1 MFLTLLQN
9 SSSGSYVLLADG
21 GSYSYS
27 GNDANLLY
35 ARILGADGGA
45 FAYSGNDATLVYTP
59 AGAYTLV
66 ADGATYSYSG
76 NEANVLFSRLVN
88 ADGGTF
94 TYAGNNASL
103 TYTPSGAFTLQA
115 DGGSYSYS
123 GNNAELV
130 YTPLNAFVLLA
141 DGGVFSYIGNNAILT
156 FSGEPAAI
164 GGGGPSAKRGWARER
179 EILEQSLKEVSVKS
193 IANTMASAGQQPAT
207 KIAKKLEDYSGEI
220 EQIEALKKELSRLE
234 SVKLKKKLDEDKRAD
249 IQRAA
254 DDLQRMLKDDE
265 DVFYAMSAVE
275 ELEKQIILSI
285 FRLH

>member
-1 MFLTLLQN
+1 MLTTLLTQQSSGITAN
-9 SSSGSYVLLADG
+9 LSATLADVVLSSSGTISVPSITAELSATLEGVTLSSSATVAFASITGDLSATLEGVLLSATGTVSSVAITGNLSETLENVSLSSSGTITQPAITAD
-21 GSYSYS
+21 
-27 GNDANLLY
+27 LHVT
-35 ARILGADGGA
+35 LGDV
-45 FAYSGNDATLVYTP
+45 TLVSV
-59 AGAYTLV
+59 AGI
-66 ADGATYSYSG
+66 
-76 NEANVLFSRLVN
+76 
-88 ADGGTF
+88 
-94 TYAGNNASL
+94 
-103 TYTPSGAFTLQA
+103 
-115 DGGSYSYS
+115 
-123 GNNAELV
+123 
-130 YTPLNAFVLLA
+130 PL
-141 DGGVFSYIGNNAILT
+141 S
-156 FSGEPAAI
+156 

-193 IANTMASAGQQPAT
+193 IANTMANAGQQPAT

-254 DDLQRMLKDDE
+254 DDLQRILKDDE